1 MAVENFL
8 SQMPKKLY
16 LCDYLVCEWLYA
28 PLYEYAWYQHRSLTH
43 LLSTLP
49 SEIGLEFTEWLDR
62 LGSKAPTPLGSAS
75 PALESRP
82 DSVCLYFYMSNRDPY
97 WGLCIWAVSTLSTE
111 LNLAPSFCD
120 FNVSSTD
127 FYNLCQRKHIWLWCM
142 FKILNSPPSTISE
155 FYPMWKNQ
163 TLNMWASLISWCKA
177 IILKF

>member
-1 MAVENFL
+1 MTVENFL
-8 SQMPKKLY
+8 SQMPKELY

-49 SEIGLEFTEWLDR
+49 SEIGLEFTEWLDG

-75 PALESRP
+75 PALDSRP

-127 FYNLCQRKHIWLWCM
+127 F
-142 FKILNSPPSTISE
+142 TISVRE
-155 FYPMWKNQ
+155 NIYGFDVCLRYLILHHQ
-163 TLNMWASLISWCKA
+163 RYLNFIQCEKTRL
-177 IILKF
+177 